1 MPGVD
6 SASRAKAVSM
16 RPPKAG
22 GVFYMDYD
30 VFNGD
35 ADGICALIQLR
46 HADPRP
52 DATLVTGVKRDIQ
65 LLERVPSEGVGRV
78 AALDISFDKNRDQV
92 IRLLGAGANVFFCDH
107 HFAGEIPEDGGLEVL
122 ISPASEVCTS
132 ALVSG
137 RLRGRFAEWAS
148 VGAFGDNLDA
158 TADKLIANLDH
169 AVDRNALRQ
178 LGVCVNYNAYGA
190 SLEDLHFS
198 PAELYQRM
206 AQFDSPSTLIDED
219 SELFETL
226 TEAYRQDMHS
236 ANTAPRAFEDDDIA
250 VVSLPDAAWA
260 RRVSGVYGNDLAN
273 QSPDR
278 AHAVLTDIDG
288 GYLVSVRAPL
298 NNRSGAD
305 EVCRQF
311 DTGGGRAAA
320 AGINKL
326 PHDELGRFI
335 DALRA
340 QWT

>member
-1 MPGVD
+1 
-6 SASRAKAVSM
+6 
-16 RPPKAG
+16 
-22 GVFYMDYD
+22 MDYD

-46 HADPRP
+46 LADPRP

-65 LLERVPSEGVGRV
+65 LLKRIPSPDVGRIS
-78 AALDISFDKNRDQV
+78 ALDISFDKNRDQV
-92 IRLLGAGANVFFCDH
+92 IRLLQDGAEVFFCDH
-107 HFAGEIPEDGGLEVL
+107 HFAGEIPEDSGLEVL

-132 ALVSG
+132 ALISG
-137 RLRGRFAEWAS
+137 RLRGRYAEWAS

-158 TADKLIANLDH
+158 TADKLIANLEYS
-169 AVDRNALRQ
+169 VDRDALRQ
-178 LGVCVNYNAYGA
+178 LGICVNYNAYGA
-190 SLEDLHFS
+190 SLEDLHFA

-206 AQFDSPSTLIDED
+206 ARVRSPADLIKED
-219 SELFETL
+219 GELDETL
-226 TEAYRQDMHS
+226 TEAYREDMHS
-236 ANTAPRAFEDDDIA
+236 ANTAPRAVEDEDIA
-250 VVSLPDAAWA
+250 VISLPDAAWA

-311 DTGGGRAAA
+311 KTGGGRAAA

-326 PHDELGRFI
+326 PHAELGRFI

-340 QWT
+340 QWA

>member
-1 MPGVD
+1 
-6 SASRAKAVSM
+6 
-16 RPPKAG
+16 
-22 GVFYMDYD
+22 MDYD

-46 HADPRP
+46 HAEPRP
-52 DATLVTGVKRDIQ
+52 DAVLITGVKRDIQ
-65 LLERVPSEGVGRV
+65 LLERIPSKDVGRI

-92 IRLLGAGANVFFCDH
+92 IRLLQDGADVFFCDH
-107 HFAGEIPEDGGLEVL
+107 HFAGEIPEDSGLEAL
-122 ISPASEVCTS
+122 ISPAPEVCTS
-132 ALVSG
+132 ALISG
-137 RLRGRFAEWAS
+137 RLRGRYAEWAS

-158 TADKLIANLDH
+158 TADKLIANLEH
-169 AVDRNALRQ
+169 LVDRDALRQ
-178 LGVCVNYNAYGA
+178 LGICVNYNAYGA
-190 SLEDLHFS
+190 SLEDLHFA

-206 AQFDSPSTLIDED
+206 ARFKSPSDLIKED
-219 SELFETL
+219 GELFETL
-226 TEAYRQDMHS
+226 KEAYREDMHS
-236 ANTAPRAFEDDDIA
+236 ANTAPRAVEDEDIA
-250 VVSLPDAAWA
+250 VISLPDAAWA

-278 AHAVLTDIDG
+278 AHAVLTEIDG

-311 DTGGGRAAA
+311 ETGGGRAAA

-326 PHDELGRFI
+326 PHAELGRFI

-340 QWT
+340 QWA

>member
-1 MPGVD
+1 
-6 SASRAKAVSM
+6 
-16 RPPKAG
+16 
-22 GVFYMDYD
+22 MDYD

-46 HADPRP
+46 RSDPRP

-65 LLERVPSEGVGRV
+65 LLDRVPSESVGRV
-78 AALDISFDKNRDQV
+78 TALDISFDKNRDQV
-92 IRLLGAGANVFFCDH
+92 ERLLAAGGDVFFCDH
-107 HFAGEIPEDGGLEVL
+107 HYAGEVPDHNALQVL
-122 ISPASEVCTS
+122 ISPAAEVCTS
-132 ALVSG
+132 ALING
-137 RLRGRFAEWAS
+137 RLRGQFAEWAC
-148 VGAFGDNLDA
+148 VGAFGDNLDS
-158 TADKLIANLDH
+158 TADKLIANLDK

-190 SLEDLHFS
+190 SLSDLHFA
-198 PAELYQRM
+198 PATLYQRM
-206 AQFDSPSTLIDED
+206 LRFDSPSALIAED
-219 SELFETL
+219 AALFETL
-226 TEAYRQDMHS
+226 TEAYRQDMHL
-236 ANTAPRAFEDDDIA
+236 ANTAPRAVEDDDIA
-250 VVSLPDAAWA
+250 VISLPDAAWA

-278 AHAVLTDIDG
+278 AHAVLTDIEG

-311 DTGGGRAAA
+311 ETGGGRAAA

-326 PHDELGRFI
+326 PQADLGRFI

-340 QWT
+340 QWA

>member
-1 MPGVD
+1 
-6 SASRAKAVSM
+6 
-16 RPPKAG
+16 
-22 GVFYMDYD
+22 MDYD

-46 HADPRP
+46 HAEPRP
-52 DATLVTGVKRDIQ
+52 DAVLITGVKRDIQ
-65 LLERVPSEGVGRV
+65 LLERIPSKDVGRI

-92 IRLLGAGANVFFCDH
+92 IRLLQDGADVFFCDH
-107 HFAGEIPEDGGLEVL
+107 HFAGEIPEDSGLEAL
-122 ISPASEVCTS
+122 ISPAPEVCTS
-132 ALVSG
+132 ALISG
-137 RLRGRFAEWAS
+137 RLRGRYAEWAS

-158 TADKLIANLDH
+158 TADKLIANLEH
-169 AVDRNALRQ
+169 LVDRHALRQ
-178 LGVCVNYNAYGA
+178 LGICVNYNAYGA
-190 SLEDLHFS
+190 SLEDLHFA

-206 AQFDSPSTLIDED
+206 ARFKSPSDLIKED
-219 SELFETL
+219 GKLFETL
-226 TEAYRQDMHS
+226 TEAYREDMHS
-236 ANTAPRAFEDDDIA
+236 ANTAPRAVEDEDIA
-250 VVSLPDAAWA
+250 VISLPDAAWA

-278 AHAVLTDIDG
+278 AHAVLTEIDG

-311 DTGGGRAAA
+311 ETGGGRAAA

-326 PHDELGRFI
+326 PHAELGRFI

-340 QWT
+340 QWA

>member
-1 MPGVD
+1 
-6 SASRAKAVSM
+6 
-16 RPPKAG
+16 
-22 GVFYMDYD
+22 MDYD

-46 HADPRP
+46 HAEPRP
-52 DATLVTGVKRDIQ
+52 DAVLITGVKRDIQ
-65 LLERVPSEGVGRV
+65 LLERIPSKDVGRI

-92 IRLLGAGANVFFCDH
+92 IRLLQDGADVFFCDH
-107 HFAGEIPEDGGLEVL
+107 HFAGEIPEDSGLEAL
-122 ISPASEVCTS
+122 ISPAPEVCTS
-132 ALVSG
+132 ALISG
-137 RLRGRFAEWAS
+137 RLRGRYAEWAS

-158 TADKLIANLDH
+158 TADKLIANLEH
-169 AVDRNALRQ
+169 LVDRDALRQ
-178 LGVCVNYNAYGA
+178 LGICVNYNAYGA
-190 SLEDLHFS
+190 SLEDLHFA

-206 AQFDSPSTLIDED
+206 ARFKSPSDLIKED
-219 SELFETL
+219 GELFGTL
-226 TEAYRQDMHS
+226 TEAYREDMHS
-236 ANTAPRAFEDDDIA
+236 ANTAPRAVEDEDIA
-250 VVSLPDAAWA
+250 VISLPDAAWA

-278 AHAVLTDIDG
+278 AHAVLTEIDG

-311 DTGGGRAAA
+311 ETGGGRAAA

-326 PHDELGRFI
+326 PHAELGRFI

-340 QWT
+340 QWA

>member
-1 MPGVD
+1 MLGVD
-6 SASRAKAVSM
+6 SAPRAKAVSM
-16 RPPKAG
+16 RPLKRLG
-22 GVFYMDYD
+22 RFRMDYD

-52 DATLVTGVKRDIQ
+52 DAMLVTGVKRDIQ
-65 LLERVPSEGVGRV
+65 LLERVPSQNVGRV
-78 AALDISFDKNRDQV
+78 TALDISFDKNRAQV
-92 IRLLGAGANVFFCDH
+92 IRLLDAGADVFFCDH
-107 HFAGEIPEDGGLEVL
+107 HFAGEIPEDAGLEIL

-158 TADKLIANLDH
+158 TADKLIANLDRT
-169 AVDRNALRQ
+169 VDRDALRQ
-178 LGVCVNYNAYGA
+178 LGVCINYNAYGA
-190 SLEDLHFS
+190 SLDDLHFA
-198 PAELYQRM
+198 PADLYQRM
-206 AQFDSPSTLIDED
+206 VQFESPSALIGED
-219 SELFETL
+219 GELFETL
-226 TEAYRQDMHS
+226 TEAYRQDMHL
-236 ANTAPRAFEDDDIA
+236 ANTAPRAVEDDDIA
-250 VVSLPDAAWA
+250 VISLPDAAWA

-273 QSPDR
+273 QSPNR
-278 AHAVLTDIDG
+278 AHAVLTDIEG

-320 AGINKL
+320 AGINDL
-326 PHDELGRFI
+326 PLHELGRFI

>member
-1 MPGVD
+1 
-6 SASRAKAVSM
+6 
-16 RPPKAG
+16 
-22 GVFYMDYD
+22 MDYD

-46 HADPRP
+46 HAEPRP
-52 DATLVTGVKRDIQ
+52 DAVLITGVKRDIQ
-65 LLERVPSEGVGRV
+65 LLERIPSKDVGRI

-92 IRLLGAGANVFFCDH
+92 IRLLQDGADVFFCDH
-107 HFAGEIPEDGGLEVL
+107 HFAGEIPEDSGLEAL
-122 ISPASEVCTS
+122 ISPAPEVCTS
-132 ALVSG
+132 ALISG
-137 RLRGRFAEWAS
+137 RLRGRYAEWAS

-158 TADKLIANLDH
+158 TADKLIANLEH
-169 AVDRNALRQ
+169 LVDRDALRQ
-178 LGVCVNYNAYGA
+178 LGICVNYNAYGA
-190 SLEDLHFS
+190 SLEDLHFA

-206 AQFDSPSTLIDED
+206 ARFKSPSDLIKED
-219 SELFETL
+219 GELFETL
-226 TEAYRQDMHS
+226 TEAYREDMHS
-236 ANTAPRAFEDDDIA
+236 ANTAPRAVEDEDIA
-250 VVSLPDAAWA
+250 VISLPDAAWA

-305 EVCRQF
+305 DVCRQF
-311 DTGGGRAAA
+311 ETGGGRAAA

-326 PHDELGRFI
+326 PYAELGRFI

>member
-1 MPGVD
+1 
-6 SASRAKAVSM
+6 
-16 RPPKAG
+16 
-22 GVFYMDYD
+22 MDYD

-46 HADPRP
+46 LADPRP
-52 DATLVTGVKRDIQ
+52 NATLVTGVKRDIQ
-65 LLERVPSEGVGRV
+65 LLKRIPSPDVGRIS
-78 AALDISFDKNRDQV
+78 ALDISFDKNRDQV
-92 IRLLGAGANVFFCDH
+92 IRLLQDGAEVFFCDH
-107 HFAGEIPEDGGLEVL
+107 HFAGEIPEDSGLEVL

-132 ALVSG
+132 ALISG
-137 RLRGRFAEWAS
+137 RLRGRYAEWAS

-158 TADKLIANLDH
+158 TADKLIANLEYS
-169 AVDRNALRQ
+169 VDRDALRQ
-178 LGVCVNYNAYGA
+178 LGICVNYNAYGA
-190 SLEDLHFS
+190 SLEDLHFA

-206 AQFDSPSTLIDED
+206 ARFRSPSDLIKED
-219 SELFETL
+219 GELYEIL
-226 TEAYRQDMHS
+226 TEAYREDMHS
-236 ANTAPRAFEDDDIA
+236 ANTAPRAVEEEDIA
-250 VVSLPDAAWA
+250 VISLPDAAWA

-311 DTGGGRAAA
+311 ETGGGRAAA

-326 PHDELGRFI
+326 PHAELGRFI

-340 QWT
+340 QWA

>member
-1 MPGVD
+1 
-6 SASRAKAVSM
+6 
-16 RPPKAG
+16 
-22 GVFYMDYD
+22 MDYD

-46 HADPRP
+46 LADPRP
-52 DATLVTGVKRDIQ
+52 NATLVTGVKRDIQ
-65 LLERVPSEGVGRV
+65 LLERVPSKDLGRV
-78 AALDISFDKNRDQV
+78 TALDISFDKNRDQV
-92 IRLLGAGANVFFCDH
+92 IRLLGAGAELFFCDH
-107 HFAGEIPEDGGLEVL
+107 HFAGEIPEDGGLDVL
-122 ISPASEVCTS
+122 ISPAPEVCTS

-137 RLRGRFAEWAS
+137 RLRGRFTEWAS

-169 AVDRNALRQ
+169 PVDREELRQ

-190 SLEDLHFS
+190 SLEDLHFA
-198 PAELYQRM
+198 PAELYERM
-206 AQFDSPSTLIDED
+206 AQFDSPSTLIEED
-219 SELFETL
+219 GQLFETL
-226 TEAYRQDMHS
+226 IEAYRQDMHS
-236 ANTAPRAFEDDDIA
+236 AHTAPRAVEDNDIA
-250 VVSLPDAAWA
+250 VISLPDAPWA

-305 EVCRQF
+305 DVCRQF
-311 DTGGGRAAA
+311 ETGGGRAAA

-326 PHDELGRFI
+326 PYAELGRFI

>member
-1 MPGVD
+1 
-6 SASRAKAVSM
+6 
-16 RPPKAG
+16 
-22 GVFYMDYD
+22 MDYD

-46 HADPRP
+46 HAEPRP
-52 DATLVTGVKRDIQ
+52 DAVLITGVKRDIQ
-65 LLERVPSEGVGRV
+65 LLERIPSKDVGRI

-92 IRLLGAGANVFFCDH
+92 IRLLQDGADVFFCDH
-107 HFAGEIPEDGGLEVL
+107 HFAGEIPEDSGLEAL
-122 ISPASEVCTS
+122 ISPAPEVCTS
-132 ALVSG
+132 ALISG
-137 RLRGRFAEWAS
+137 RLRGRYAEWAS

-158 TADKLIANLDH
+158 TADKLIANLEH
-169 AVDRNALRQ
+169 LVDRDALRQ
-178 LGVCVNYNAYGA
+178 LGICVNYNAYGA
-190 SLEDLHFS
+190 SLEDLHFA

-206 AQFDSPSTLIDED
+206 ARFKSPSDLIKED
-219 SELFETL
+219 GELFETL
-226 TEAYRQDMHS
+226 TEAYREDMHS
-236 ANTAPRAFEDDDIA
+236 ANTAPRAVEDEDIA
-250 VVSLPDAAWA
+250 VISLPDAAWA

-278 AHAVLTDIDG
+278 AHAVLTEIDG

-311 DTGGGRAAA
+311 ETGGGRAAA

-326 PHDELGRFI
+326 PHAELGRFI

-340 QWT
+340 QWA

>member
-1 MPGVD
+1 
-6 SASRAKAVSM
+6 
-16 RPPKAG
+16 
-22 GVFYMDYD
+22 MDYD

-46 HADPRP
+46 HAEPRP
-52 DATLVTGVKRDIQ
+52 DAVLITGVKRDIQ
-65 LLERVPSEGVGRV
+65 LLERIPSKDVGRI

-92 IRLLGAGANVFFCDH
+92 IRLLQDGADVFFCDH
-107 HFAGEIPEDGGLEVL
+107 HFAGEIPEDSGLEAL
-122 ISPASEVCTS
+122 ISPAPEVCTS
-132 ALVSG
+132 ALISG
-137 RLRGRFAEWAS
+137 RLRGRYAEWAS

-158 TADKLIANLDH
+158 TADKLIANLEH
-169 AVDRNALRQ
+169 LVDRHALRQ
-178 LGVCVNYNAYGA
+178 LGICVNYNAYGA
-190 SLEDLHFS
+190 SLEDLHFA

-206 AQFDSPSTLIDED
+206 ARFKSPSDLIKED
-219 SELFETL
+219 GKLFETL
-226 TEAYRQDMHS
+226 TEAYLEDMHS
-236 ANTAPRAFEDDDIA
+236 ANTAPRAVEDEDIA
-250 VVSLPDAAWA
+250 VISLPDAAWA

-278 AHAVLTDIDG
+278 AHAVLTEIDG

-311 DTGGGRAAA
+311 ETGGGRAAA

-326 PHDELGRFI
+326 PHAELGRFI

-340 QWT
+340 QWA

>member
-1 MPGVD
+1 
-6 SASRAKAVSM
+6 
-16 RPPKAG
+16 
-22 GVFYMDYD
+22 MDYD

-52 DATLVTGVKRDIQ
+52 DAMLVTGVKRDIQ
-65 LLERVPSEGVGRV
+65 LLERVPSQGVGRV
-78 AALDISFDKNRDQV
+78 TALDISFDKNRDHV
-92 IRLLGAGANVFFCDH
+92 IRLLGEGADVFFCDH
-107 HFAGEIPEDGGLEVL
+107 HFAGDIPEDSALDVL
-122 ISPASEVCTS
+122 ISPAPEVCTS
-132 ALVSG
+132 ALING
-137 RLRGRFAEWAS
+137 RLRGRYAEWAC

-158 TADKLIANLDH
+158 TADNLIANLDH
-169 AVDRNALRQ
+169 AVDRDALRQ

-190 SLEDLHFS
+190 SLDDLHVA
-198 PAELYQRM
+198 PADLYQRLSR
-206 AQFDSPSTLIDED
+206 FESPTALIKED
-219 SELFETL
+219 HDLFETL
-226 TEAYRQDMHS
+226 TQAYRQDMHS
-236 ANTAPRAFEDDDIA
+236 ANTAPRAVEDDDIA
-250 VVSLPDAAWA
+250 VISLPDAPWA

-273 QSPDR
+273 QAPDR
-278 AHAVLTDIDG
+278 AHAVLTDIEG

-311 DTGGGRAAA
+311 ETGGGRAAA

-340 QWT
+340 QWA

>member
-1 MPGVD
+1 MRSVSSV
-6 SASRAKAVSM
+6 SALTTTPTGQV
-16 RPPKAG
+16 
-22 GVFYMDYD
+22 
-30 VFNGD
+30 
-35 ADGICALIQLR
+35 LR
-46 HADPRP
+46 
-52 DATLVTGVKRDIQ
+52 IF
-65 LLERVPSEGVGRV
+65 
-78 AALDISFDKNRDQV
+78 IS
-92 IRLLGAGANVFFCDH
+92 RLLSYIS
-107 HFAGEIPEDGGLEVL
+107 EWPSL
-122 ISPASEVCTS
+122 IRP
-132 ALVSG
+132 L
-137 RLRGRFAEWAS
+137 
-148 VGAFGDNLDA
+148 
-158 TADKLIANLDH
+158 
-169 AVDRNALRQ
+169 
-178 LGVCVNYNAYGA
+178 
-190 SLEDLHFS
+190 
-198 PAELYQRM
+198 
-206 AQFDSPSTLIDED
+206 LIDED

-236 ANTAPRAFEDDDIA
+236 ANTAPRAVEDDDIA

>member
-1 MPGVD
+1 
-6 SASRAKAVSM
+6 
-16 RPPKAG
+16 
-22 GVFYMDYD
+22 MDYD

-46 HADPRP
+46 HAEPRP
-52 DATLVTGVKRDIQ
+52 DAVLITGVKRDIQ
-65 LLERVPSEGVGRV
+65 LLERIPSKDVGRI

-92 IRLLGAGANVFFCDH
+92 IRLLQDGADVFFCDH
-107 HFAGEIPEDGGLEVL
+107 HFAGEIPEDSGLEAL
-122 ISPASEVCTS
+122 ISPAPEVCTS
-132 ALVSG
+132 ALISG
-137 RLRGRFAEWAS
+137 RLRGRYAEWAS

-158 TADKLIANLDH
+158 TADKLIANLEH
-169 AVDRNALRQ
+169 LVDRDALRQ
-178 LGVCVNYNAYGA
+178 LGICVNYNAYGA
-190 SLEDLHFS
+190 SLEDLHFA

-206 AQFDSPSTLIDED
+206 ARFKSPSDLIKED
-219 SELFETL
+219 GKLFETL
-226 TEAYRQDMHS
+226 TEAYREDMHS
-236 ANTAPRAFEDDDIA
+236 ANTAPRAVEDEDIA
-250 VVSLPDAAWA
+250 VISLPDAAWA

-278 AHAVLTDIDG
+278 AHAVLTEIDG

-311 DTGGGRAAA
+311 ETGGGRAAA

-326 PHDELGRFI
+326 RHAELGRFI

-340 QWT
+340 QWA

>member
-1 MPGVD
+1 
-6 SASRAKAVSM
+6 M
-16 RPPKAG
+16 RPPRNWG
-22 GVFYMDYD
+22 RVYMDYD

-46 HADPRP
+46 LADPRP

-65 LLERVPSEGVGRV
+65 LLKRIPSPDVGRIS
-78 AALDISFDKNRDQV
+78 ALDISFDKNRDQV
-92 IRLLGAGANVFFCDH
+92 IRLLQDGAEVFFCDH
-107 HFAGEIPEDGGLEVL
+107 HFAGEIPEDSGLEVL

-132 ALVSG
+132 ALISG
-137 RLRGRFAEWAS
+137 RLRGRYAEWAS

-158 TADKLIANLDH
+158 TADKLIANLEYS
-169 AVDRNALRQ
+169 VDRDALRQ
-178 LGVCVNYNAYGA
+178 LGICVNYNAYGA
-190 SLEDLHFS
+190 SLEDLHFA

-206 AQFDSPSTLIDED
+206 ARFTSPSDLIKED
-219 SELFETL
+219 GELYETL
-226 TEAYRQDMHS
+226 TEAYREDMHS
-236 ANTAPRAFEDDDIA
+236 ANTAPRAVEDEDIA
-250 VVSLPDAAWA
+250 VISLPDAAWA

-311 DTGGGRAAA
+311 KTGGGRAAA

-326 PHDELGRFI
+326 PHAELGRFI

-340 QWT
+340 QWA

>member
-1 MPGVD
+1 
-6 SASRAKAVSM
+6 
-16 RPPKAG
+16 
-22 GVFYMDYD
+22 MDYD

-46 HADPRP
+46 HAEPRP
-52 DATLVTGVKRDIQ
+52 DAVLITGVKRDIQ
-65 LLERVPSEGVGRV
+65 LLERIPSKDVGRI

-92 IRLLGAGANVFFCDH
+92 IRLLQDGADVFFCDH
-107 HFAGEIPEDGGLEVL
+107 HFAGEIPEDSGLEAL
-122 ISPASEVCTS
+122 ISPAPEVCTS
-132 ALVSG
+132 ALISG
-137 RLRGRFAEWAS
+137 RLRGRYAEWAS

-158 TADKLIANLDH
+158 TADKLIANLEH
-169 AVDRNALRQ
+169 LVDRHALRQ
-178 LGVCVNYNAYGA
+178 LGICVNYNAYGA
-190 SLEDLHFS
+190 SLEDLHFA

-206 AQFDSPSTLIDED
+206 ARFKSPSDLIKED
-219 SELFETL
+219 GKLFETL
-226 TEAYRQDMHS
+226 TEAYLEDMHF
-236 ANTAPRAFEDDDIA
+236 ANTAPRAVEDEDIA
-250 VVSLPDAAWA
+250 VISLPDAAWA

-278 AHAVLTDIDG
+278 AHAVLTEIDG

-311 DTGGGRAAA
+311 ETGGGRAAA

-326 PHDELGRFI
+326 PHTELGRFI

-340 QWT
+340 QWA